1 VESSGAGA
9 LPRARARAAG
19 VSARGRLARRTAL
32 LAGLTGLLGV
42 AVLLGAS
49 IGAVR
54 IPPGQ
59 VAAVLA
65 GKLGLDLGVAVDLQ
79 TEAIVWE
86 IRLPRVALGVLVGGS
101 LALAGATLQAI
112 FRNPLADPG
121 LIGVASGAS
130 LGAVAAIVLGF
141 SAVGAFTLPVA
152 AFVGALAAT
161 LLVYS
166 FARFEGRTEV
176 VTLLLTGLAVN
187 AIAGAGIGYLVFQ
200 ATETEVRDAVF
211 WTLGSLGG
219 ASWTTVLS
227 ALPFVA
233 LGAVV
238 LPALARELNLLVLG
252 EREAGHVGVDTER
265 VRLLA
270 IAVVALATGA
280 AVAVAGTV
288 GFVGL
293 IVPHLVR
300 LAAGP
305 DNRIVLPA
313 SALAGAALLV
323 LADLAARTAASP
335 AELPLGVLTS
345 LLGGP
350 FFLWLLHRTRRRHGG
365 WG

>member
-1 VESSGAGA
+1 M
-9 LPRARARAAG
+9 AAG
-19 VSARGRLARRTAL
+19 EALAERRSRGARVAGTPSRLARRTAL
-32 LAGLTGLLGV
+32 LAGLTGLLV
-42 AVLLGAS
+42 AAVLLGAG

-54 IPPGQ
+54 IPPSE
-59 VAAVLA
+59 VAAVVA
-65 GKLGLDLGVAVDLQ
+65 GKLGLDLGIAVDPQ
-79 TEAIVWE
+79 TEAIVWA
-86 IRLPRVALGVLVGGS
+86 IRLPRVALAILVGGG
-101 LALAGATLQAI
+101 LALAGAALQTI

-130 LGAVAAIVLGF
+130 LGAVAAIVLGL
-141 SAVGAFTLPVA
+141 SALGAFTLPFA
-152 AFVGALAAT
+152 AFVGGLAAT
-161 LLVYS
+161 LVVYS

-187 AIAGAGIGYLVFQ
+187 AIAGAGIGYLVFR

-219 ASWTTVLS
+219 ATWTTVVS
-227 ALPFVA
+227 ALPFIA
-233 LGAVV
+233 LGAIV
-238 LPALARELNLLVLG
+238 LPAFARELNLLVLG
-252 EREAGHVGVDTER
+252 EREAAHVGVDTER
-265 VRLLA
+265 VRLL
-270 IAVVALATGA
+270 VVVVAALATGA

-288 GFVGL
+288 AFIGL

-313 SALAGAALLV
+313 SALAGASFLV
-323 LADLAARTAASP
+323 LADLAARTVAAP
-335 AELPLGVLTS
+335 AELPLGVVTS

>member
-1 VESSGAGA
+1 M
-9 LPRARARAAG
+9 RR
-19 VSARGRLARRTAL
+19 RLARQTGMLAAL
-32 LAGLTGLLGV
+32 STLLV
-42 AVLLGAS
+42 VSVLLGAG

-54 IPPGQ
+54 IAPGQ

-65 GKLGLDLGVAVDLQ
+65 GKLGLDLGIAVDPQ
-79 TEAIVWE
+79 TEAIVWA
-86 IRLPRVALGVLVGGS
+86 IRLPRVALAVLVGGG
-101 LALAGATLQAI
+101 LALGGATLQAI

-130 LGAVAAIVLGF
+130 LGAVAAIVLGL
-141 SAVGAFTLPVA
+141 SAFGGATLPLA
-152 AFVGALAAT
+152 AFAGGLAAT
-161 LLVYS
+161 LVVYA

-187 AIAGAGIGYLVFQ
+187 AIAGAGIGYLVFR

-219 ASWTTVLS
+219 ATWSTVLS

-233 LGAVV
+233 VGALL
-238 LPALARELNLLVLG
+238 LPAFARDLNLLVLG
-252 EREAGHVGVDTER
+252 EREAGHVGLETER
-265 VRLLA
+265 VRLLL
-270 IAVVALATGA
+270 IVVAALTTGA

-313 SALAGAALLV
+313 SFLAGATLLV
-323 LADLAARTAASP
+323 LADLAARTASAP
-335 AELPLGVLTS
+335 AELPLGVVTS

-350 FFLWLLHRTRRRHGG
+350 FFLWLLHRTRRQHGG

>member
-1 VESSGAGA
+1 MLGGLS
-9 LPRARARAAG
+9 
-19 VSARGRLARRTAL
+19 AL
-32 LAGLTGLLGV
+32 LLVAILLGV
-42 AVLLGAS
+42 G

-54 IPPGQ
+54 VPPGQ

-65 GKLGLDLGVAVDLQ
+65 GKLGIDLGIAVDPQ
-79 TEAIVWE
+79 QEAILWA
-86 IRLPRVALGVLVGGS
+86 IRLPRVALGALVGGG

-130 LGAVAAIVLGF
+130 LGAVAAIVLGL
-141 SAVGAFTLPVA
+141 SALGGLTLPVA
-152 AFVGALAAT
+152 AFAGGLVAT
-161 LLVYS
+161 LVVYA

-187 AIAGAGIGYLVFQ
+187 AIAGAGIGYLVFR

-219 ASWTTVLS
+219 ATWTTVLS

-233 LGAVV
+233 LGTLVM
-238 LPALARELNLLVLG
+238 PAFARQLNLLLLG
-252 EREAGHVGVDTER
+252 EREARHLGVDTER
-265 VRLLA
+265 VRLVL
-270 IAVVALATGA
+270 IVLVALTTGA

-300 LAAGP
+300 LVAGP

-313 SALAGAALLV
+313 CALAGAALLV
-323 LADLAARTAASP
+323 LADLAARTAAAP
-335 AELPLGVLTS
+335 AELPLGVVTS

-350 FFLWLLHRTRRRHGG
+350 FFLWLLHRTRREHGG